1 MDMHFKI
8 HRGNHRLA
16 LLALATLTAATTL
29 RADEGMWLFNNFP
42 VKAVQQKYGFQM
54 TPQFLDH
61 LRLSAVRFNNGGTG
75 SFVSPHGLL
84 FTNHHVGAD
93 CISKLSSAKVDH
105 MKEGFWAPAQADE
118 KPCPD
123 LEVNVLLKIEDVTA
137 KVTEG
142 ITPQTPAAEANK
154 SKKAAMTKLEK
165 ECNTTTGNRCDVVT
179 LYSGGQYHLYQYKKY
194 TDIRL
199 VFAPEFGVAFFGGD
213 PENFT
218 YPRQN
223 LDITFFRAYENGKPV
238 AVEHYFKW
246 APQGVKQGDL
256 VFVPGNPGSTGR
268 LATMAELE
276 FSRDLAYK
284 VSLERLAT
292 TIAAIEKFGK
302 LGAEQKR
309 QAGETLFGMQN
320 SYKAYSGF
328 MRGLKDQPLMDRK
341 RAEEKKLR
349 EAIAKDPAQAEKF
362 AKFWDELS
370 TTYANYGKFYLPL
383 TLLERSAARGSELYA
398 LGKTI
403 LRYSEETK
411 KPNAERLREYSE
423 TALPSL
429 EQGLYSTAPIYPEL
443 EKLLVADYFE
453 SLQRYLGPE
462 DETVKAVLGGRTPAA
477 AAEFYVNGSKLAD
490 VELRK
495 SLAKDAAAVAASKDG
510 MIVLARILDGRAR
523 ELRKR
528 YEDQVESVI
537 TRAASQIAQARF
549 ALFGGN
555 EYPDATFTMRLAYGD
570 VSGYKNDAGQA
581 VPYATDFASFYA
593 KGKTEEPYIIP
604 ERWVKAKSGLKLGTH
619 FNFVS
624 TADTHGGNSG
634 SATLNTKGEVVGILF
649 DGNIEGLPNR
659 FVFTDRQARSVHVS
673 SEGILEALKSV
684 YHADRLL
691 GELSAK

>member
-1 MDMHFKI
+1 MTLKI
-8 HRGNHRLA
+8 QTRLMSC
-16 LLALATLTAATTL
+16 ALAALTTL
-29 RADEGMWLFNNFP
+29 SVAPTALADEGMWLFSNFP
-42 VKAVQQKYGFQM
+42 VQKVQQRYGFQL

-75 SFVSPHGLL
+75 SFVSPNGLL

-93 CISKLSSAKVDH
+93 CISKLSTAKVDH
-105 MKEGFWAPAQADE
+105 MKEGFYAPTQADE
-118 KPCPD
+118 KACPD

-137 KVTEG
+137 KVTAG

-154 SKKAAMTKLEK
+154 MKKAAMSKIEK
-165 ECNTTTGNRCDVVT
+165 ECNGSTGNRCDIVT

-199 VFAPEFGVAFFGGD
+199 VLAPEFGVAFFGGD

-223 LDITFFRAYENGKPV
+223 LDITFFRAYENGQPAKP
-238 AVEHYFKW
+238 EHYFKW
-246 APQGVKQGDL
+246 AKQGVKEGDL
-256 VFVPGNPGSTGR
+256 TFVPGNPGSTGR

-276 FSRDLAYK
+276 FSRDTAYR
-284 VSLERLAT
+284 VSLDRLAT
-292 TIAAIEKFGK
+292 AIAALEEFGK
-302 LGAEQKR
+302 KGPEQKR
-309 QAGETLFGMQN
+309 QAGETLFGLQN
-320 SYKAYSGF
+320 SFKAYSGF
-328 MRGLKDQPLMDRK
+328 MRGLKDPELMSQK
-341 RAEEKKLR
+341 RAEERKLR
-349 EAIAKDPAQAEKF
+349 DAIAKDPAQAEKF
-362 AKFWDELS
+362 AKFWDELA
-370 TTYANYGKFYLPL
+370 TTYKNYESFYTPF
-383 TLLERSAARGSELYA
+383 TLLERAAGRGSELFVIA
-398 LGKTI
+398 RDV

-411 KPNAERLREYSE
+411 KPNADRLREFSE

-429 EQGLYSTAPIYPEL
+429 EQAMYSTAPIYPDL
-443 EKLLVADYFE
+443 EKVMLTNYFE
-453 SLQRYLGPE
+453 ALVKYIGAN

-477 AAEFYVNGSKLAD
+477 AAAYYVDGCKLGA

-495 SLAKDAAAVAASKDG
+495 ALAKDPAAVAASSDP
-510 MIVLARILDGRAR
+510 MLVLAKAIDPKAR
-523 ELRKR
+523 QLRKR

-537 TRAASQIAQARF
+537 SRAASQIAQARF

-570 VSGYKNDAGQA
+570 VRGYKNDKGEA
-581 VPYATDFASFYA
+581 VPYATDFASFYV
-593 KGKTEEPYIIP
+593 KGKSEEPYIIP
-604 ERWVKAKSGLKLGTH
+604 ERWLKAKSALNLKTH
-619 FNFVS
+619 FNFVT

-673 SEGILEALKSV
+673 SEGILEALKVV
-684 YHADRLL
+684 YKADRLL
-691 GELSAK
+691 GELTAK